1 MNDYRIT
8 YTVGEG
14 ERDSARITERSEA
27 AARKDFKA
35 HYKGATILD
44 VELIAANVLATKD
57 QEREALETIRKIV
70 EELGPESYVGTAF
83 EGCFQDAEDNIEN
96 DFGCSMKQKLES
108 AEEDVQELKGKLAAA
123 EERLGEL
130 GRLVERLKGERSA
143 LEAKLTKRALPVDL
157 YRTLW
162 TFVTGEAE
170 ASRERMAST
179 AEIMAE
185 MADSPEDIAFKS
197 AVANYRSAKA
207 RVGDC
212 ERMVAALEAI
222 EPEEA

>member
-8 YTVGEG
+8 YNLGE
-14 ERDSARITERSEA
+14 ETRQARVTERTEA
-27 AARKDFKA
+27 AARKGFKA
-35 HYKGATILD
+35 HFKDSTI
-44 VELIAANVLATKD
+44 VNIELIAENVTATKD
-57 QEREALETIRKIV
+57 QERDALAKIKQIV
-70 EELGPESYVGTAF
+70 EELGPQSYVGTAF
-83 EGCFQDAEDNIEN
+83 EGCFRDAEDNIEN

-108 AEEDVQELKGKLAAA
+108 AEEDVAELKGKLAAA

-130 GRLVERLKGERSA
+130 GRLVGSLKDERRA
-143 LEAKLTKRALPVDL
+143 LEVKLTKRALPVDL

-207 RVGDC
+207 RAEDC